1 MIVDSGQWTVEES
14 LRDNIIQA
22 TFDSFFNKTSQI
34 WYSVSFIIH
43 PDTTYIHP
51 DTEEETEKE
60 IDHIQKQ
67 SRGGGCFIYG
77 FRI

>member
-14 LRDNIIQA
+14 LRDNIIKA

-43 PDTTYIHP
+43 PEGIP
-51 DTEEETEKE
+51 
-60 IDHIQKQ
+60 
-67 SRGGGCFIYG
+67 
-77 FRI
+77 

>member
-22 TFDSFFNKTSQI
+22 TFDSFFNKASQI

-43 PDTTYIHP
+43 PEGIP
-51 DTEEETEKE
+51 
-60 IDHIQKQ
+60 
-67 SRGGGCFIYG
+67 
-77 FRI
+77 